1 MPTIDDLLDAI
12 RQAESGGNDKA
23 VSPKGA
29 KGPFQFMPATAR
41 EFGLKGD
48 EVFDPVK
55 SRAAAKEKVNGL
67 IDQYGG
73 DTPMAIAAYNLGQ
86 GNLRK
91 VGGDYNR
98 VPETKNYVN
107 KVINLL
113 NPISTAKADET
124 PWTEEELLK
133 ELQIQNSEP
142 VANSTPWTEE
152 ELLKELQATGG
163 DTGGG
168 DTGEWQGS
176 TGNIAPVEP
185 ALTRF
190 TQGIGGNILKSIG
203 NLPTPETNIFRP
215 AIDWAARE
223 GTKGTDR
230 AIGPAGRMGKFIG
243 DMTVAAPASMVTGA
257 LPMALASGA
266 IAGLTT
272 EGDLK
277 DRAMTGGLAS
287 GLSMLGSGAGAAISK
302 TLQPYTRQLTPVGER
317 LVDNAK
323 AMGIKLNAAQTTGN
337 KSLAYM
343 DSALD
348 TISSSSTQQQVF
360 KDAQREAWKTKLF
373 AEGGH
378 IYDPEINNLQK
389 MKERGSALYEDLTSR
404 NNLKVDPIFKKE
416 LQAVK
421 TNLLKRLPTN
431 QKGIVKS
438 YLADLNNKAVIPGDV
453 YQNTRHMLDVQA
465 NGFAGTD
472 TATADALKA
481 IRAAMDSAM
490 GRGLNGAD
498 KAAWKMANKNHMVM
512 KNIEKA
518 TDSTTHE
525 ISPNLLRN
533 SLHKRDPNIMK
544 YGNGPQGLK
553 DIADVGKRFIGDK
566 LPNSGTSQRSAW
578 IRALTN
584 PISITTA
591 IGGVTG
597 GLPGLVAGMA
607 AGYALPKVA
616 SNLLNKSDG
625 YLAHGLIDMT
635 KNVGGSKV
643 SRESAMK
650 KLLSAS
656 LVAAGSKH

>member
-1 MPTIDDLLDAI
+1 MSTIDDLLDAI
-12 RQAESGGNDKA
+12 RQAESGGNNKA
-23 VSPKGA
+23 VSSAGA
-29 KGPFQFMPATAR
+29 KGPYQFMPATAR

-48 EVFDPVK
+48 DVFDPIL

-67 IDQYGG
+67 LDQYGG

-107 KVINLL
+107 KVLNLL
-113 NPISTAKADET
+113 NPISTAKAEET
-124 PWTEEELLK
+124 PWTEEALLK
-133 ELQIQNSEP
+133 DLENAPP
-142 VANSTPWTEE
+142 VANNSQDAKSTPWTEE

-163 DTGGG
+163 DTG
-168 DTGEWQGS
+168 EWQGS
-176 TGNIAPVEP
+176 TGRIEPVET
-185 ALTRF
+185 AMTRF
-190 TQGIGGNILKSIG
+190 TQGIGGNILKAIG
-203 NLPTPETNIFRP
+203 NLPTPETNSFRP

-223 GTKGTDR
+223 GAKGSDR
-230 AIGPAGRMGKFIG
+230 AIGTAGSLGKFIG
-243 DMTVAAPASMVTGA
+243 DMTVAAPATMVPGA

-266 IAGLTT
+266 ISGLTT

-277 DRAMTGGLAS
+277 DRAMTGGIGSA
-287 GLSMLGSGAGAAISK
+287 LSMVGSGAGAAISK

-343 DSALD
+343 DTALD
-348 TISSSSTQQQVF
+348 TISSSSTPQQAF

-373 AEGGH
+373 GEGGH

-389 MKERGSALYEDLTSR
+389 MKESVSTLYNDLTSR
-404 NNLKVDPIFKKE
+404 NSLKGDETFKKE
-416 LQAVK
+416 LQSVK

-438 YLADLNNKAVIPGDV
+438 YLADLENKAVIPGDV
-453 YQNTRHMLDVQA
+453 YQSTRAILDTQA
-465 NGFAGTD
+465 KGFSNSD
-472 TATADALKA
+472 PATAGALNA
-481 IRAAMDSAM
+481 IRSAMDSAM
-490 GRGLNGAD
+490 QRGLTGAD
-498 KAAWKMANKNHMVM
+498 KTAWRVANKNYMVM

-518 TDSTTHE
+518 TDSTTQE

-533 SLHKRDPNIMK
+533 SLDRRDPNIMK

-553 DIADVGKRFIGDK
+553 DIADVGKSFIGDK
-566 LPNSGTSQRSAW
+566 LPNSGTAQRSAW

-584 PISITTA
+584 PISMTTA

-625 YLAHGLIDMT
+625 YLAKGLINMT
-635 KNVGGSKV
+635 KN

-650 KLLSAS
+650 KLLSVS
-656 LVAAGSKH
+656 LVAAGSKR

>member
-1 MPTIDDLLDAI
+1 MATIDDLLDAI

-23 VSPKGA
+23 VSSAGA

-41 EFGLKGD
+41 EFGLEGD
-48 EVFDPVK
+48 DVFDPVK
-55 SRAAAKEKVNGL
+55 SRVAAKEKVNGL
-67 IDQYGG
+67 LDQYGG

-107 KVINLL
+107 KVLNLL

-124 PWTEEELLK
+124 PWTEEALLK
-133 ELQIQNSEP
+133 YLENNPQP
-142 VANSTPWTEE
+142 ARSTPWTEE

-176 TGNIAPVEP
+176 TGRIEPVET
-185 ALTRF
+185 AMTRF
-190 TQGIGGNILKSIG
+190 TQGIGGNILKAIG
-203 NLPTPETNIFRP
+203 NLPTPETNSFRP

-223 GTKGTDR
+223 GAKGSDR
-230 AIGPAGRMGKFIG
+230 AIGTAGSLGKFVG
-243 DMTVAAPASMVTGA
+243 DMTVAAPASMVPGA

-277 DRAMTGGLAS
+277 DRAMTGGIGS
-287 GLSMLGSGAGAAISK
+287 VLSLLGSGAGSAISK
-302 TLQPYTRQLTPVGER
+302 TLQPYTRQLTPVRER

-348 TISSSSTQQQVF
+348 TISSSSEPQQAF

-373 AEGGH
+373 GEGGH

-389 MKERGSALYEDLTSR
+389 MKESGSALYEDLTSR
-404 NNLKVDPIFKKE
+404 NVLKVDNIFREE

-421 TNLLKRLPTN
+421 KNLLKRLPTN

-438 YLADLNNKAVIPGDV
+438 YLADLDNKAVIPGDV
-453 YQNTRHMLDVQA
+453 YQSTRSMLDKQA
-465 NGFAGTD
+465 KGFAGTD
-472 TATADALKA
+472 TATADALNT
-481 IRAAMDSAM
+481 IRSAMDSAM
-490 GRGLNGAD
+490 GRGLTGAD
-498 KAAWKMANKNHMVM
+498 KAAWKMADKNHMVM

-518 TDSTTHE
+518 TDSTTQE
-525 ISPNLLRN
+525 ISPELLRN
-533 SLHKRDPNIMK
+533 ALDRRDPNIMK

-553 DIADVGKRFIGDK
+553 DIADVGKSFIGDK
-566 LPNSGTSQRSAW
+566 LPNSGTPQRSAW

-584 PISITTA
+584 PISLTTV

-616 SNLLNKSDG
+616 SNMLNKSDG
-625 YLAHGLIDMT
+625 YLAQGLIDMT
-635 KNVGGSKV
+635 KNVGRSKV

-656 LVAAGSKH
+656 LVAAGSKR